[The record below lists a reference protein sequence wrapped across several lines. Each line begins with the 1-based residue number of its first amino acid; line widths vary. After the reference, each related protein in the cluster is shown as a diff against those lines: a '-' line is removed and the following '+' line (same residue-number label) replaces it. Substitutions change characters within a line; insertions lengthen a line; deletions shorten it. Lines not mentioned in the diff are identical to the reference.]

1 MKAKFFIATLLI
13 AGASLSMM
21 AQGYKDG
28 IEFYKIADYE
38 NARVLLERN
47 LDDAST
53 NKSEAYYYLGMIAL
67 QQKDNALAK
76 SYFDKGVAASP
87 NYPYNYVG
95 QGALALKAG
104 GDAKKLFDQ
113 ARKLSKKDAKLEV
126 AIARAYYNANPATY
140 AKDIEKCIKQARK
153 YNQNDPD
160 SYIFEADQYTDQMR
174 WGDAAGNYELAYT
187 LDPANIEAYVK
198 YADTYYKENPD
209 YALDRLEEI
218 IDKAPNSALVQRQLA
233 EKLYEGGK
241 LAKAAQRYG
250 SYISGTKNHFPK
262 DEARYCQL
270 LLAAGEYAK
279 CAEMAQKLKGTLP
292 AGDPYR
298 VVADRLALYG
308 FAAAKDWNNAAE
320 AGRSLFADAGGNFE
334 ANDYVFYARALDNIG
349 DAAGAMAAY
358 DKAVQLDPSNLD
370 LIRGLAKSASA
381 AGDFNKAL
389 TYGQKVLD
397 ATNRGADDLYDMADV
412 YFQNAKKLN
421 GEEKTLALNGGLDYI
436 NEALGKDANNIA
448 YLYRKALIE
457 REKDTDTNAGNAV
470 DTYLRLAQVVETSPN
485 RDELTAYLP
494 VAYSYVGTYYVNN
507 KRMADAVAVFKKWLA
522 IEPDNQSLKEFIQQF
537 DK

>member
-1 MKAKFFIATLLI
+1 
-13 AGASLSMM
+13 
-21 AQGYKDG
+21 
-28 IEFYKIADYE
+28 
-38 NARVLLERN
+38 
-47 LDDAST
+47 
-53 NKSEAYYYLGMIAL
+53 
-67 QQKDNALAK
+67 
-76 SYFDKGVAASP
+76 
-87 NYPYNYVG
+87 
-95 QGALALKAG
+95 
-104 GDAKKLFDQ
+104 
-113 ARKLSKKDAKLEV
+113 
-126 AIARAYYNANPATY
+126 
-140 AKDIEKCIKQARK
+140 
-153 YNQNDPD
+153 
-160 SYIFEADQYTDQMR
+160 
-174 WGDAAGNYELAYT
+174 
-187 LDPANIEAYVK
+187 
-198 YADTYYKENPD
+198 
-209 YALDRLEEI
+209 
-218 IDKAPNSALVQRQLA
+218 
-233 EKLYEGGK
+233 
-241 LAKAAQRYG
+241 
-250 SYISGTKNHFPK
+250 
-262 DEARYCQL
+262 
-270 LLAAGEYAK
+270 
-279 CAEMAQKLKGTLP
+279 MAQKLKSTLP
-292 AGDPYR
+292 AGDPYQ

-320 AGRSLFADAGGNFE
+320 AGRSLFADTGGNFE